1 MYYTNISDE
10 EVLLFKGLMVPNFTI
25 KLTDALTSGLFKV
38 ETIITDKLYKIYPL
52 FYTESISTDNEAD
65 TVIDDLC
72 IICTKQEDK
81 ETYITCISNEDE
93 PVQDYQNYASYYDI
107 GDQLTTAEYNAIIS
121 MLRHSVTHNDEI
133 RISEQYTGEYGFY
146 EFDIEDT
153 TVLDTGILVTDETIS
168 AEPKVKLSNPSFHFS
183 TYTLQLSI
191 LHYTGVNIFD
201 DDNTD
206 YKVVDTLEIELE
218 PDTWVPIPVETIE
231 HGYIISFDAEVQIKH
246 DKSEIHKLTGLSVNA
261 QPDILQTGET
271 SDITAQLIDYNGE
284 AYNLTDGIGTIVYF
298 YEVLTPTFTLTVKP
312 TIITSCGTSDIE
324 CKVID
329 ADGSKLKN
337 AKVHFYKRTES

>member
-1 MYYTNISDE
+1 MYYTNITDE
-10 EVLLFKGLMVPNFTI
+10 ETLLFKGLMVPNFTI
-25 KLTDALTSGLFKV
+25 KLSDALTSGLFKV

-52 FYTESISTDNEAD
+52 FYTESISTDNESD

-72 IICTKQEDK
+72 IICNKQEDK
-81 ETYITCISNEDE
+81 ETYITCISNENE

-153 TVLDTGILVTDETIS
+153 TVLDTGILVTDETIT
-168 AEPKVKLSNPSFHFS
+168 AEPKVKLTNPVFHYS
-183 TYTLQLSI
+183 TYTLTLSI

-201 DDNTD
+201 GDNTD
-206 YKVVDTLEIELE
+206 YKVIDTLEVELVNGE
-218 PDTWVPIPVETIE
+218 WVDIPVEDIE
-231 HGYIISFDAEVQIKH
+231 HGYIISFDAEVQIRH
-246 DKSEIHKLTGLSVNA
+246 DKPEIHKLTGLSVNA

-284 AYNLTDGIGTIVYF
+284 VYNLTDGVGTIVYF
-298 YEVLTPTFTLTVKP
+298 YEVLTPTFNITATHD
-312 TIITSCGTSDIE
+312 IIQSGGTTDVN

>member
-1 MYYTNISDE
+1 MYYTNITDTE
-10 EVLLFKGLMVPNFTI
+10 LQLFRGLMVPNFTI

-81 ETYITCISNEDE
+81 ETYITCISNENE

-107 GDQLTTAEYNAIIS
+107 GDQLTTAKYNAIIS

-201 DDNTD
+201 GDNTD
-206 YKVVDTLEIELE
+206 YKVIDTLEVELVNGE
-218 PDTWVPIPVETIE
+218 WVDIPVEDIE

-261 QPDILQTGET
+261 HPNILQTGET

-284 AYNLTDGIGTIVYF
+284 VYNLTDGVGTIVYF
-298 YEVLTPTFTLTVKP
+298 YEVLTPTFTLTVNP
-312 TIITSCGTSDIE
+312 TIITSGGTSDIE